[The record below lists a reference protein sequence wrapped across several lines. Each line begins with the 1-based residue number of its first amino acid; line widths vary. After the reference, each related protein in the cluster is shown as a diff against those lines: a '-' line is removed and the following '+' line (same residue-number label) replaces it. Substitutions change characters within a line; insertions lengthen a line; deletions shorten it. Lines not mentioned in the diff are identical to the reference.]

1 MSEREPF
8 HTVRFG
14 VFEADLRSG
23 EIRKHG
29 VRIKLHRQPFQV
41 LTVLIEHA
49 GEVVTRDELKR
60 RLWDADTY
68 VDFDVGLNSAVKKL
82 RDALGDSADVPRY
95 IETLPRVGYRC
106 IVPVTGLGDTIVT
119 DPPAAAAAWR
129 SIPWMRVAIGVVVGL
144 LVLWDGV
151 AGLWPK
157 GILGRLRDG
166 PIADRPVDPQVYES
180 YVTGRY
186 FFNKWTDAATRKSI
200 DYFEQA
206 IERDR
211 SYAPAYAGLAE
222 AYFVREDVSPAEM
235 CPKSKAM
242 ARRALELDE
251 SLAEAHTALAGV
263 LFYYDWDWAGAEKEF
278 QRALAL
284 NPSHALAHQW
294 YGQLKKAL
302 GRADWASEVR
312 RAHELE
318 PLSLIFA
325 GAGQYRDAGRNDLA
339 LENARRKVELD
350 PDFALAYRELAQV
363 YTRMGRYDDAISQL
377 RKGVDLSGRMPAFLS
392 DLGYVYGISGR
403 RAEALK
409 TLDELTELSHRTYA
423 SPYDVAMIYVALG
436 DKDAAFVWLQRAVAE
451 RCFQLV
457 RLNWEGKDRLG
468 PIRSDPRFDDLVR
481 RVGLPH

>member
-1 MSEREPF
+1 MIY
-8 HTVRFG
+8 RFG

-23 EIRKHG
+23 EIRKQG
-29 VRIKLHRQPFQV
+29 MRIKLHRQPFHV
-41 LTVLIEHA
+41 LTALIERA

-60 RLWDADTY
+60 QLWPSDTF

-82 RDALGDSADVPRY
+82 RDALGDSANVPRY
-95 IETLPRVGYRC
+95 IETLPRVGYRF
-106 IVPVTGLGDTIVT
+106 IAPVTGLGDTIVS
-119 DPPAAAAAWR
+119 DPPKVAAAWRWR
-129 SIPWMRVAIGVVVGL
+129 SIPWTRAVIGVAAGL
-144 LVLWDGV
+144 LLLWG
-151 AGLWPK
+151 GLRL
-157 GILGRLRDG
+157 LGGLRDR

-180 YVTGRY
+180 YVKGQY
-186 FFNKWTDAATRKSI
+186 FFNKWTDAATPKSI

-222 AYFVREDVSPAEM
+222 AYLLRGDVSPAEKG
-235 CPKSKAM
+235 PKSKAM
-242 ARRALELDE
+242 ARRALELNE

-284 NPSHALAHQW
+284 NPSHGLAHQW
-294 YGQLKKAL
+294 YGQLKKDL

-312 RAHELE
+312 RAHEVE
-318 PLSLIFA
+318 PLSLVFA
-325 GAGQYRDAGRNDLA
+325 GPGQYRDAGRNDLA

-350 PDFALAYRELAQV
+350 PDFARAYQELAQV

-377 RKGVDLSGRMPAFLS
+377 RKGFELSGRMPAFLS
-392 DLGYVYGISGR
+392 DLGYSYGISGR

-409 TLDELTELSHRTYA
+409 TLDELTELSHRRYV
-423 SPYDVAMIYVALG
+423 SPYDVAMIDVALG
-436 DKDAAFVWLQRAVAE
+436 DKDAAFDWLQRAVAE
-451 RCFQLV
+451 RSSQLV
-457 RLNWEGKDRLG
+457 SLNWEGKDRLRS
-468 PIRSDPRFDDLVR
+468 IRSDPRFDDLVR